1 MLEVGIGVKVE
12 DKLGFKESLAGAG
25 AGAGAGA
32 RAGAGAGAGAGARAG
47 VGVGVDGELAA
58 VGAVMEEP
66 ERVRAG
72 PRPSL
77 PSNSPVDRNWRGAG
91 TGLTASFGFGGMLT
105 GLVIRI

>member
-58 VGAVMEEP
+58 VGACAQYMIP
-66 ERVRAG
+66 VRG
-72 PRPSL
+72 GWL
-77 PSNSPVDRNWRGAG
+77 GWRK
-91 TGLTASFGFGGMLT
+91 LCH
-105 GLVIRI
+105 